1 MSIQREENNNE
12 GTENILSKIK
22 EKIPNIKRCT
32 FRIDRKKKKQ
42 TDKMR
47 KESSTT
53 YYR

>member
-1 MSIQREENNNE
+1 MSIQGEENNNE

-32 FRIDRKKKKQ
+32 FRIDRKKKQ